1 MPFLP
6 PFVPPAPPVEF
17 VSPQAR
23 QGDLTGETRGTFSAV
38 GASKS
43 DLSLQSRRR
52 SPLTFPYLRT
62 LDNLGKQTAKRLL
75 TQARDSEETQEFLI
89 SPPGTPAQDAA
100 PDNGETPAPE
110 VVELIS
116 DRQEYDA
123 DRQVVTATGNVT
135 MRFANGVLLADRLE
149 VNLPDRFAVAEG
161 NVTLKRGQQT
171 LQGQRFEYFFVLN
184 KGVIYQAQGE
194 IYQPTTAR
202 DLSPTLPTD
211 PAGNLISGQTLNERL
226 SGNQPAQNIT
236 ANEGL
241 GLSVGAGFNLNQ
253 FGTAG
258 VQTPRGGKLNRLRFQ
273 AERVDF
279 DAEGWNAQ
287 KVRITNDPFNPPELE
302 VQAETADYYNVAP
315 QVDEVRLSG
324 SRVLLDQTNSLP
336 FQDRLT
342 IDRRD
347 RQPGV
352 LSFGYDGEDRGGLYI
367 QSGFTPIDTNSV
379 RFQIKPQYLIQKAF
393 FPNAFPEA
401 NQSNSE
407 VCALCPSVFGL
418 ITDLDANFSERTR
431 LINTLNFSN
440 LNLDE
445 LEDSLRAKLSLQNK
459 LGDLNNPYDLRVE
472 YNYRERLFNGSLG
485 FQTVNSS
492 VGAVLVS
499 PTLFVGADPSLTF
512 SYQASIQDVQADT
525 DQADLLA
532 PNQDDNLVTLMRYQ
546 GAASLN
552 KYFFLWIGESLPATP
567 DQGLRYSPTP
577 IIPYLQLST
586 GLTGVASLY
595 SDGTSQPSL
604 TGSVGLLGQ
613 FGHFSKPYLDYTGF
627 NLSYFQGIRGDASPF
642 LFDRFADTQVL
653 SWGVTQQVYGPLR
666 VGIQSAYSIN
676 ANKEI
681 STDYFI
687 EYSRRTY
694 NLQIRYNPQL
704 QVGSVNL
711 RISDFNWSGNPGAFE
726 GTDIRPVFQGV
737 TR

>member
-6 PFVPPAPPVEF
+6 PFVPPAPLVEF
-17 VSPQAR
+17 ISPQSR
-23 QGDLTGETRGTFSAV
+23 EGDRVSQTEGTFSVV
-38 GASKS
+38 GASKGN
-43 DLSLQSRRR
+43 LSIQSRRR

-62 LDNLGKQTAKRLL
+62 LENLGGQPAKRLL
-75 TQARDSEETQEFLI
+75 TQSRDSEETQEFLI
-89 SPPGTPAQDAA
+89 APPGTAAQE
-100 PDNGETPAPE
+100 NGETPAPE

-123 DRQVVTATGNVT
+123 NRQVVTATGNVT

-211 PAGNLISGQTLNERL
+211 PAGSLISGQTLNERL
-226 SGNQPAQNIT
+226 SGNQPTQNIT

-253 FGTAG
+253 FGTSG
-258 VQTPRGGKLNRLRFQ
+258 PQTPRGGKLNRLRFQ
-273 AERVDF
+273 AERVNF

-379 RFQIKPQYLIQKAF
+379 RFQIKPQYLIQKAL

-459 LGDLNNPYDLRVE
+459 LGDLNNPYDLRFE

-499 PTLFVGADPSLTF
+499 PTLFLGADPSLTF

-532 PNQDDNLVTLMRYQ
+532 PNQDDNLVTLLRYQ

-577 IIPYLQLST
+577 IVPYLQLTT

-653 SWGVTQQVYGPLR
+653 SWGLTQQVYGPLR
-666 VGIQSAYSIN
+666 VGVQSAYSIN

-704 QVGSVNL
+704 QVGSINL